1 MNSLDLSTLSADK
14 INNKLVS
21 GNIYKLADGT
31 KVTKK
36 IATTKKGSTVVAV
49 RSRCATPKIGKL
61 SDADVAGL
69 YMLALADL
77 QASGDTLVMERAVI
91 DYHSSKLRLAIRN
104 SITGSL
110 KPKSVPNMIRQFD
123 ALLDSGA
130 INQDQYERLVA
141 ALKNEPE
148 SDDSD
153 DSDDSETE
161 ESETEESETV

>member
-1 MNSLDLSTLSADK
+1 MNSLDLSSLSSDK
-14 INNKLVS
+14 VNNKLVS

-36 IATTKKGSTVVAV
+36 LASTKKGSTVTAV
-49 RSRCATPKIGKL
+49 RSRCSTPKIGKL
-61 SDADVAGL
+61 SDSDVAGL
-69 YMLALADL
+69 YPLALADL
-77 QASGDTLVMERAVI
+77 EASGDTLVMERAVI

-104 SITGSL
+104 SITQIL
-110 KPKSVPNMIRQFD
+110 KPKSVPTMIRQFD

-153 DSDDSETE
+153 DDSETE